1 MVKYDLVL
9 YGATGFTGR
18 LVAKYLN
25 TVPDLQGKQWA
36 IAGRTESKLQA
47 LKSTLLH
54 PGLESLTVELT
65 DAAAMDAMV
74 ASTRTVINCA
84 GPFSQNHGEELLS
97 ACARGGVHYS
107 DLAGENWWQGEMCS
121 KYHGVAKQSG
131 AKIVLG
137 GGVDSIPSD
146 LGAMLALGALP
157 QEALRD
163 ETAAIKVVGVYTEYS
178 GSFSGGTLN
187 SGRAMN
193 KAKRDGIITD
203 AMDADPYLVCDAG
216 TTGVDNT
223 PDGMPA
229 GFSWGLRR
237 QQPFFMAPINA
248 RVVRRSLALRGLT
261 QRVSYAECSSTM
273 LWLRL
278 VWVFLSRGMGYFK
291 GDPINLKPKS
301 GEGPPDWLIK
311 AGAFTVEVTATAAES
326 GKEATAVI
334 KGKGD
339 PGYGATA
346 KMLAETGL
354 CLSLDDEASGGGGG
368 GVLTP
373 WTALGEQL
381 VTRLRQAE
389 GGAFMSLDVTSR
401 P

>member
-9 YGATGFTGR
+9 YGATGFTGK

-25 TVPDLQGKQWA
+25 NVPDLQGKKWA

-54 PGLESLTVELT
+54 PGLDSLTVELT
-65 DAAAMDAMV
+65 NAAATEQMV
-74 ASTRTVINCA
+74 VSTRAIINCA
-84 GPFSQNHGEELLS
+84 GPFSQNNGEELLS
-97 ACARGGVHYS
+97 ACARCGVHYS
-107 DLAGENWWQGEMCS
+107 DLAGENWWQGEMVS
-121 KYHGVAKQSG
+121 KYHGIAKESG

-146 LGAMLALGALP
+146 LGTMLALGALP
-157 QEALRD
+157 QEDLV
-163 ETAAIKVVGVYTEYS
+163 EAAIKVMGVYTEYS

-187 SGRAMN
+187 SGRAKN
-193 KAKRDGIITD
+193 KAKREGVITD

-216 TTGVDNT
+216 TTGVDST

-237 QQPFFMAPINA
+237 QQPFFMGPINA

-261 QRVSYAECSSTM
+261 QRVSYAECSSAM

-278 VWVFLSRGMGYFK
+278 AWVLLSRGLGYFR
-291 GDPINLKPKS
+291 GEPVNLKPRS
-301 GEGPPDWLIK
+301 GEGPPEWLIK
-311 AGAFTVEVTATAAES
+311 EGAFAVEVTATAPS
-326 GKEATAVI
+326 GTEATAVV

-346 KMLAETGL
+346 KMLAEAGL
-354 CLSLDDEASGGGGG
+354 CLSLDEPHEAGGGIGG

-373 WTALGEQL
+373 WTALGELL
-381 VTRLRQAE
+381 VTRLRRAE
-389 GGAFMSLDVTSR
+389 GGTFMSLDVKSR
-401 P
+401 L

>member
-47 LKSTLLH
+47 LKSTLSH
-54 PGLESLTVELT
+54 PGLASLTVDLT
-65 DAAAMDAMV
+65 DVAATEQMV
-74 ASTRTVINCA
+74 ASTRAIINCA
-84 GPFSQNHGEELLS
+84 GPFSQNNGEELLS

-107 DLAGENWWQGEMCS
+107 DLAGENWWQGEMGS
-121 KYHGVAKQSG
+121 KYHSVAEKSG

-146 LGAMLALGALP
+146 LGTMLALGALP
-157 QEALRD
+157 PEDLAA
-163 ETAAIKVVGVYTEYS
+163 AAIKVVGVFTEYS

-187 SGRAMN
+187 SGRAKN
-193 KAKRDGIITD
+193 KAKREGDLTD
-203 AMDADPYLVCDAG
+203 AMDSDPYLVCDAG
-216 TTGVDNT
+216 TTGVDST

-229 GFSWGLRR
+229 DFSWGLRR
-237 QQPFFMAPINA
+237 QQPFFMGPINA

-261 QRVSYAECSSTM
+261 QRVSYAECSSAM

-278 VWVFLSRGMGYFK
+278 AWLFLSNGMGHFR
-291 GDPINLKPKS
+291 GEAINLKPRS
-301 GEGPPDWLIK
+301 GEGPPGWLVK
-311 AGAFTVEVTATAAES
+311 EGAFMIEVTATASS
-326 GKEATAVI
+326 GTEATAIV

-354 CLSLDDEASGGGGG
+354 CLSLDGPHQAGG

-373 WTALGEQL
+373 WTALGELL
-381 VTRLRQAE
+381 VARLRRAE
-389 GGAFMSLDVTSR
+389 GGAFMSLDVK
-401 P
+401 